1 MGWAPG
7 PGSARATEPPAHTRA
22 DGLRTLLDPF
32 LPSRKHPEPC
42 VMRVRATSTPDSDP
56 SHPHPTRHHPHPSSP
71 QPSHPP
77 HTQPPQ
83 HPGPL
88 HPDPLWHPNL
98 VYTLDPPINPHTLT
112 CMPTPSSRVRPSWPR
127 PADPEVSW
135 SQTHLLIAP
144 LPVGLPGGKL
154 QVPGPSWGGC
164 HWPAGAPSSWIR
176 LGLITM
182 PGCFGCEGKTAGV
195 PPSPGHLGWGHP
207 TANCPHAPS
216 PDTNTRYLHPL

>member
-1 MGWAPG
+1 MTSLKMTVRDDCAV
-7 PGSARATEPPAHTRA
+7 SACSPLPTTHTHTHTRTHSVKA
-22 DGLRTLLDPF
+22 LTLYCVGGVSLRTDIC
-32 LPSRKHPEPC
+32 HP
-42 VMRVRATSTPDSDP
+42 A
-56 SHPHPTRHHPHPSSP
+56 
-71 QPSHPP
+71 P